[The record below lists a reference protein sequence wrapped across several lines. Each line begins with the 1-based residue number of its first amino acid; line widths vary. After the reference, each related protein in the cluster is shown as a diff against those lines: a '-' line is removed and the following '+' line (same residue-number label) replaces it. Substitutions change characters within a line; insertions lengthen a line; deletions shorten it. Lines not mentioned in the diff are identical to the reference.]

1 MRAKKWLVFLTS
13 ICSIGTIAL
22 IVLFQYKELKTGYDI
37 SLAIFGSA
45 VLGFLMSLIEYFS
58 ERRDAMEEFW
68 TETINVLTQ
77 YRKAKPL
84 VLSEPEE
91 LVLNSLSEDESN
103 KLIESYGE
111 TVAKS
116 LGFKKEN
123 RAKGAYIAWL
133 EDHVPMSFQEDDDIS
148 EIFDEIYKNSLVQD
162 RTQISSV
169 IDNYIELSQI
179 SLNKLN
185 NAYGNLD
192 FLFGNK
198 KIRLKAYNEILNR
211 LREIRKTIYE
221 ETYHF
226 KLWKEGKGNFVI
238 CTQKAI
244 KVSNI
249 LFTSVESE
257 SDGFKQKCIY
267 QEAFDEISES
277 LEDFRIKIY
286 WTNKRDPVDHIPVMG
301 QMINFEADDK

>member
-1 MRAKKWLVFLTS
+1 MRAKKWLVFFTS

-22 IVLFQYKELKTGYDI
+22 IALFKYTELETGYDI

-45 VLGFLMSLIEYFS
+45 LLGFVMSLIEYFS
-58 ERRDAMEEFW
+58 ERRGAMEVFW

-91 LVLNSLSEDESN
+91 LVLSSLSEDESN

-111 TVAKS
+111 AVAKS
-116 LGFKKEN
+116 LGFEKVN
-123 RAKGAYIAWL
+123 RAKEAYIAWL
-133 EDHVPMSFQEDDDIS
+133 EGHVPMSFKEDDNIS
-148 EIFDEIYKNSLVQD
+148 EILDEIYKNSLEQD
-162 RTQISSV
+162 RAQIESV

-179 SLNKLN
+179 RLNKLN

-192 FLFGNK
+192 FLFGNR

-211 LREIRKTIYE
+211 LREIRKTICE

-226 KLWKEGKGNFVI
+226 KLCEEGKGNFMI

-244 KVSNI
+244 EVSNM
-249 LFTSVESE
+249 LFTSIESE
-257 SDGFKQKCIY
+257 SGGLKQECIY
-267 QEAFDEISES
+267 QETFDEISES
-277 LEDFRIKIY
+277 LEDFRMKIY

-301 QMINFEADDK
+301 QMIDFGKDDK